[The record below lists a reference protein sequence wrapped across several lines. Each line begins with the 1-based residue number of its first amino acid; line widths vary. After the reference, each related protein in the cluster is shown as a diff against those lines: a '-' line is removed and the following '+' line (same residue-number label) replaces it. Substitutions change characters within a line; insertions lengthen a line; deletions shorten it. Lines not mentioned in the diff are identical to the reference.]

1 MKNNIVRHALS
12 LLLLVLCISSA
23 SAQGSADAY
32 RDSIFAKAL
41 EKCPNPHLKR
51 RNVYDYYMSK
61 QTVKNPIVNGL
72 IMRGEYWLVF
82 VDQNPEANWEH
93 ECKYI
98 YVSAE
103 RKSGEYEA
111 YSFDSKFPPKSVSL
125 EARKLTPRTQ
135 ERIKK
140 MNGLIFLGGKES
152 SNPTI
157 QLKGKPQKVQT
168 RFSPHT
174 YALILSGGS
183 APELNAK
190 RYWNDCSYV
199 YTTLTQTY
207 GVPKQNIRVLM
218 ADGRSPEKDM
228 NVGLSTLP
236 NLYNSS
242 PDLDGDGRPEIDY
255 SATKDALAMVVSEFK
270 SKLTDED
277 HLLVFVTDHGGK
289 DDNNGKAY
297 INMWKSQRVYS
308 DEFAGYFKDFNVGY
322 ISFVL
327 GQCYSGGFIP
337 ALKAD
342 NHIIMTAC
350 KENEKS
356 FCRKMPDC
364 DYDEFL
370 YNWTS
375 ALNRFDTYGN
385 AIPEVTDTL
394 PGRKLSPVT
403 FKRAFDYAVEKDA
416 YNKGQTI
423 LSVENPQIS
432 ILGGSTAE
440 DLALD
445 SIPPTVYLYITK
457 DNTSVNE
464 TTSNAYGQLVES
476 MKNLIRYKFWTNRD
490 IWLRNQDD
498 GMVNL
503 EHESPH
509 VTEDDPTV
517 YVYTMIKNRGVK
529 AYSDKSVRLVTRWA
543 KSSLVLSRESWYGT
557 LTGDVIGGE
566 VYRDY
571 IRKTIAP
578 CDSVIIRQP
587 FTFTGEALDNAME
600 DGFKICLL
608 SALTDRK
615 ESASLPGNDLGV
627 VPVWN
632 SDRFAQRNQYRM
644 LTKLQMEFIRTF
656 PTAQKEMNLSLI
668 VHNDADPSACGEN
681 ALDVK
686 LKVPDSMVGQV
697 SMKGCTA
704 SRIDPHMITIADRC
718 SAIQNFTLYPE
729 DLDSIGISA
738 TVRGDCDIT
747 VPLKRSVN
755 VAVFDEGSG
764 EIIGGEQFDFIVNPR
779 PKIDPQ
785 IDKILE
791 SGGKVKLTAKNVSE
805 DAVYEWYDKD
815 GNLVGKGKELTLG
828 PTAASGE
835 YTLRVVAVKDNVANS
850 ATVNVEQRPLIKDI
864 EVTNP
869 GKVKVNFNYPVP
881 ENVSA
886 RVSSPTGNTS
896 VEEYMI
902 DSGATQATF
911 HITNQMSDIMQMSIA
926 ENGKVIETRKIIM
939 K

>member
-1 MKNNIVRHALS
+1 MKNKIIRS
-12 LLLLVLCISSA
+12 LLLSLTLTFAFSSVF
-23 SAQGSADAY
+23 AQSGQPSHRESVFACAY
-32 RDSIFAKAL
+32 SQCDDSDQSID
-41 EKCPNPHLKR
+41 C
-51 RNVYDYYMSK
+51 YMTR
-61 QTVKNPIVNGL
+61 QTTSNPIVNGK
-72 IMRGEYWLVF
+72 IMKGEFWLVF
-82 VDQNPEANWEH
+82 ADLMPEANWEH
-93 ECKYI
+93 PCKYI
-98 YVSAE
+98 YVSDNMEGGEYTVAVVDSVRPPHSGDFE
-103 RKSGEYEA
+103 PMKLSQITRDRMELESSEKAKRAGAARMMKSGPLPI
-111 YSFDSKFPPKSVSL
+111 YSTPFSSK
-125 EARKLTPRTQ
+125 
-135 ERIKK
+135 
-140 MNGLIFLGGKES
+140 
-152 SNPTI
+152 
-157 QLKGKPQKVQT
+157 
-168 RFSPHT
+168 T
-174 YALILSGGS
+174 YAVILSGGLS
-183 APELNAK
+183 PADNAE
-190 RYWNDCSYV
+190 RYWNDCSYM
-199 YTTLTQTY
+199 YKTLTRNF
-207 GVPKQNIRVLM
+207 GLPKENVKVLM
-218 ADGRSPEKDM
+218 SDGKSP
-228 NVGLSTLP
+228 GLDR
-236 NLYNSS
+236 NLNISFSPDLDSS
-242 PDLDGDGRPEIDY
+242 PLDLDGDGECDIDF
-255 SATKDALAMVVSEFK
+255 SASKDTLAMVFDELK
-270 SKLTDED
+270 NKLTDND
-277 HLLVFVTDHGGK
+277 HLLVFVTDHGGYDEYNDK
-289 DDNNGKAY
+289 SY
-297 INMWKSQRVYS
+297 INLWNGERLYP
-308 DEFAGYFKDFNVGY
+308 DEFASYFNGFNAGYV
-322 ISFVL
+322 SFVL

-342 NHIIMTAC
+342 NHIVMTAC
-350 KENEKS
+350 AEKELS
-356 FCRKMPDC
+356 YRCRAFDLN
-364 DYDEFL
+364 YNEFL
-370 YNWTS
+370 YHWIS
-375 ALNRFDTYGN
+375 ALNR
-385 AIPEVTDTL
+385 TDTFGNTL
-394 PGRKLSPVT
+394 PVSQTLPNGKLAPVT
-403 FKRAFDYAVEKDA
+403 LKRAFDYAVEKDA
-416 YNKGQTI
+416 YNKGKTNR
-423 LSVENPQIS
+423 SVENPQIS
-432 ILGGSTAE
+432 ILKGSTAE

-457 DNTSVNE
+457 DNTSVKE
-464 TTSNAYGQLVES
+464 TTSDAHGQLVES
-476 MKNLIRYKFWTNRD
+476 MKNFIRFKFWTNRD
-490 IWLRNQDD
+490 IWLRNQDN

-509 VTEDDPTV
+509 ITEDDATV

-608 SALTDRK
+608 SVLTDRK

-627 VPVWN
+627 VPVWD

-644 LTKLQMEFIRTF
+644 LTKMQMEFIRTF
-656 PTAQKEMNLSLI
+656 PTAKKEMNLSLI
-668 VHNDADPSACGEN
+668 VYNDADPSACGEN

-850 ATVNVEQRPLIKDI
+850 ATVNVEQRPLIIKDI

-869 GKVKVNFNYPVP
+869 GKVKVDFNYPVP

-896 VEEYMI
+896 VEEYKI

>member
-1 MKNNIVRHALS
+1 MKNKIIRS
-12 LLLLVLCISSA
+12 LLLSLTLTFAFSSVF
-23 SAQGSADAY
+23 AQSGQPSHRESVFACAY
-32 RDSIFAKAL
+32 SQCDDSDQSID
-41 EKCPNPHLKR
+41 C
-51 RNVYDYYMSK
+51 YMTR
-61 QTVKNPIVNGL
+61 QTTSNPIVNGK
-72 IMRGEYWLVF
+72 IMKGEFWLVF
-82 VDQNPEANWEH
+82 ADLMPEANWEH
-93 ECKYI
+93 PCKYI
-98 YVSAE
+98 YVSDNMEGGEYTVAVVDSVRPPHSGDFE
-103 RKSGEYEA
+103 PMKLSQITRDRMELESSEKAKRAGAARMMKSGPLPI
-111 YSFDSKFPPKSVSL
+111 YSTPFSSK
-125 EARKLTPRTQ
+125 
-135 ERIKK
+135 
-140 MNGLIFLGGKES
+140 
-152 SNPTI
+152 
-157 QLKGKPQKVQT
+157 
-168 RFSPHT
+168 T
-174 YALILSGGS
+174 YAVILSGGLS
-183 APELNAK
+183 PADNAE
-190 RYWNDCSYV
+190 RYWNDCSYM
-199 YTTLTQTY
+199 YKTLTRNF
-207 GVPKQNIRVLM
+207 GLPKENVKVLM
-218 ADGRSPEKDM
+218 SDGKSP
-228 NVGLSTLP
+228 GLDR
-236 NLYNSS
+236 NLNISFSPDLDSS
-242 PDLDGDGRPEIDY
+242 PLDLDGDGECDIDF
-255 SATKDALAMVVSEFK
+255 SASKDTLAMVFDELK
-270 SKLTDED
+270 NKLTDND
-277 HLLVFVTDHGGK
+277 HLLVFVTDHGGYDEYNDK
-289 DDNNGKAY
+289 SY
-297 INMWKSQRVYS
+297 INLWNGERLYP
-308 DEFAGYFKDFNVGY
+308 DEFASYFNGFNAGYV
-322 ISFVL
+322 SFVL

-342 NHIIMTAC
+342 NHIVMTAC
-350 KENEKS
+350 AEKELS
-356 FCRKMPDC
+356 YRCRAFDLN
-364 DYDEFL
+364 YNEFL
-370 YNWTS
+370 YHWIS
-375 ALNRFDTYGN
+375 ALNR
-385 AIPEVTDTL
+385 TDTFGNTL
-394 PGRKLSPVT
+394 PVSQTLPNGKLAPVT
-403 FKRAFDYAVEKDA
+403 LKRAFDYAVEKDA
-416 YNKGQTI
+416 YNKGKTNR
-423 LSVENPQIS
+423 SVENPQIS
-432 ILGGSTAE
+432 ILKGSTAE

-457 DNTSVNE
+457 DNTSVKE
-464 TTSNAYGQLVES
+464 TTSDAHGQLVES
-476 MKNLIRYKFWTNRD
+476 MKNFIRFKFWTNRD

-509 VTEDDPTV
+509 ITEDDATV

-608 SALTDRK
+608 SVLTDRK

-627 VPVWN
+627 VPVWD

-644 LTKLQMEFIRTF
+644 LTKMQMEFIRTF

-668 VHNDADPSACGEN
+668 VYNDADPSACGEN

-850 ATVNVEQRPLIKDI
+850 ATVNVEQRPLIIKDI

-869 GKVKVNFNYPVP
+869 GKVKVDFNYPVP

-896 VEEYMI
+896 VEEYKI

>member
-1 MKNNIVRHALS
+1 MKNKIIRS
-12 LLLLVLCISSA
+12 LLLSLTLTFAFSSVF
-23 SAQGSADAY
+23 AQSGQPSHRESVFACAY
-32 RDSIFAKAL
+32 SQCDDSDQSID
-41 EKCPNPHLKR
+41 C
-51 RNVYDYYMSK
+51 YMTR
-61 QTVKNPIVNGL
+61 QTTSNPIVNGK
-72 IMRGEYWLVF
+72 IMKGEFWLVF
-82 VDQNPEANWEH
+82 ADLMPEANWEH
-93 ECKYI
+93 PCKYI
-98 YVSAE
+98 YVSDNKEDGEYTVAVVDSVRPPHSGDFE
-103 RKSGEYEA
+103 PMKLSQITRDRMELESSEKAKRAGAARMMKSGPLPI
-111 YSFDSKFPPKSVSL
+111 YSTPFSSK
-125 EARKLTPRTQ
+125 
-135 ERIKK
+135 
-140 MNGLIFLGGKES
+140 
-152 SNPTI
+152 
-157 QLKGKPQKVQT
+157 
-168 RFSPHT
+168 T
-174 YALILSGGS
+174 YAVILSGGLS
-183 APELNAK
+183 PADNAE
-190 RYWNDCSYV
+190 RYWNDCSYM
-199 YTTLTQTY
+199 YKTLTRNF
-207 GVPKQNIRVLM
+207 GLPKENVKVLM
-218 ADGRSPEKDM
+218 SDGKSP
-228 NVGLSTLP
+228 GLDR
-236 NLYNSS
+236 NLNISFSPDLDSS
-242 PDLDGDGRPEIDY
+242 PLDLDGDGECDIDF
-255 SATKDALAMVVSEFK
+255 SASKDTLAMVFDELK
-270 SKLTDED
+270 NKLTDND
-277 HLLVFVTDHGGK
+277 HLLVFVTDHGGYDEYNDK
-289 DDNNGKAY
+289 SY
-297 INMWKSQRVYS
+297 INLWNGERLYP
-308 DEFAGYFKDFNVGY
+308 DEFASYFNGFNAGYV
-322 ISFVL
+322 SFVL

-342 NHIIMTAC
+342 NHIVMTAC
-350 KENEKS
+350 AEKELS
-356 FCRKMPDC
+356 YRCRAFDLN
-364 DYDEFL
+364 YNEFL
-370 YNWTS
+370 YHWIS
-375 ALNRFDTYGN
+375 ALNR
-385 AIPEVTDTL
+385 TDTFGNTL
-394 PGRKLSPVT
+394 PVSQTLPNGKLAPVT
-403 FKRAFDYAVEKDA
+403 LKRAFDYAVEKDA
-416 YNKGQTI
+416 YNKGKTNR
-423 LSVENPQIS
+423 SVENPQIS

-457 DNTSVNE
+457 DNTSVKE
-464 TTSNAYGQLVES
+464 TTSNAYGQIVES
-476 MKNLIRYKFWTNRD
+476 MKNFIRFKFWTNRD

-509 VTEDDPTV
+509 VTEDDATV

-615 ESASLPGNDLGV
+615 ESASLPGNELGV

-632 SDRFAQRNQYRM
+632 SDRFAQRNQYSM
-644 LTKLQMEFIRTF
+644 LTKMQMEFIRTF

-668 VHNDADPSACGEN
+668 VYNDADPSTCEEN

-738 TVRGDCDIT
+738 TVRGDCDII

-869 GKVKVNFNYPVP
+869 GKVKVDFNYPVP

-902 DSGATQATF
+902 DSGATQVTF

>member
-1 MKNNIVRHALS
+1 MKNKIIRS
-12 LLLLVLCISSA
+12 LLLSLTLTFAFSSVF
-23 SAQGSADAY
+23 AQSGQPSHRESVFACAY
-32 RDSIFAKAL
+32 SQCDDSDQSID
-41 EKCPNPHLKR
+41 C
-51 RNVYDYYMSK
+51 YMTR
-61 QTVKNPIVNGL
+61 QTTSNPIVNGK
-72 IMRGEYWLVF
+72 IMKGEFWLVF
-82 VDQNPEANWEH
+82 ADLMPEANWEH
-93 ECKYI
+93 PCKYI
-98 YVSAE
+98 YVSDNMEGGEYTVAVVDSVRPPHSGDFE
-103 RKSGEYEA
+103 PMKLSQITRDRMELESSEKAKRAGAARMMKSGPLPI
-111 YSFDSKFPPKSVSL
+111 YSTPFSSK
-125 EARKLTPRTQ
+125 
-135 ERIKK
+135 
-140 MNGLIFLGGKES
+140 
-152 SNPTI
+152 
-157 QLKGKPQKVQT
+157 
-168 RFSPHT
+168 T
-174 YALILSGGS
+174 YAVILSGGLS
-183 APELNAK
+183 PADNAE
-190 RYWNDCSYV
+190 RYWNDCSYM
-199 YTTLTQTY
+199 YKTLTRNF
-207 GVPKQNIRVLM
+207 GLPKENVKVLM
-218 ADGRSPEKDM
+218 SDGKSSGLDRNLNISFSPD
-228 NVGLSTLP
+228 LD
-236 NLYNSS
+236 SS
-242 PDLDGDGRPEIDY
+242 PLDLDGDGECDIDF
-255 SATKDALAMVVSEFK
+255 SASKDTLAMVFDELK
-270 SKLTDED
+270 NKLTDND
-277 HLLVFVTDHGGK
+277 HLLVFVTDHGGYDEYNDK
-289 DDNNGKAY
+289 SY
-297 INMWKSQRVYS
+297 INLWNGERLYP
-308 DEFAGYFKDFNVGY
+308 DEFASYFNGFNAGYV
-322 ISFVL
+322 SFVL

-342 NHIIMTAC
+342 NHIVMTAC
-350 KENEKS
+350 AEKELS
-356 FCRKMPDC
+356 YRCRAFDLN
-364 DYDEFL
+364 YNEFL
-370 YNWTS
+370 YHWIS
-375 ALNRFDTYGN
+375 ALNR
-385 AIPEVTDTL
+385 TDTFGNTL
-394 PGRKLSPVT
+394 PVSQTLPNGELAPVT
-403 FKRAFDYAVEKDA
+403 LKRAFDYAVEKDA
-416 YNKGQTI
+416 YNKGKTNR
-423 LSVENPQIS
+423 SVENPQIS

-457 DNTSVNE
+457 DNTSVKE
-464 TTSNAYGQLVES
+464 TTSNAHGQLVES
-476 MKNLIRYKFWTNRD
+476 MKNFIRFKFWTNRD

-509 VTEDDPTV
+509 VTEDDATV

-600 DGFKICLL
+600 DGFKMCLL
-608 SALTDRK
+608 SALTDRN

-668 VHNDADPSACGEN
+668 VYNNADPSACEEN

-738 TVRGDCDIT
+738 TVRGDCDII

-869 GKVKVNFNYPVP
+869 GKVRVDFNYPVP

-902 DSGATQATF
+902 DSGATQVTF

>member
-1 MKNNIVRHALS
+1 MKNKIIRNLLLS
-12 LLLLVLCISSA
+12 LTLTFAFSSVF
-23 SAQGSADAY
+23 AQSGQPSHRESVFACAY
-32 RDSIFAKAL
+32 SQCDDSDQSID
-41 EKCPNPHLKR
+41 C
-51 RNVYDYYMSK
+51 YMTR
-61 QTVKNPIVNGL
+61 QTTSNPIVNGK
-72 IMRGEYWLVF
+72 IMKGEFWLVF
-82 VDQNPEANWEH
+82 ADLMPEANWEH
-93 ECKYI
+93 PCKYI
-98 YVSAE
+98 YVSDNME
-103 RKSGEYEA
+103 GGEYTVA
-111 YSFDSKFPPKSVSL
+111 VVDSVRPPHSGDF
-125 EARKLTPRTQ
+125 EPMKLSQITRDRM
-135 ERIKK
+135 E
-140 MNGLIFLGGKES
+140 LES
-152 SNPTI
+152 SEKAKRAGAARMMKSWPLPIYST
-157 QLKGKPQKVQT
+157 P
-168 RFSPHT
+168 FSSKT
-174 YALILSGGS
+174 YAVILSGGLS
-183 APELNAK
+183 PADNAE
-190 RYWNDCSYV
+190 RYWNDCSYM
-199 YTTLTQTY
+199 YKTLTRNF
-207 GVPKQNIRVLM
+207 GLPKENVKVLM
-218 ADGRSPEKDM
+218 SDGKSP
-228 NVGLSTLP
+228 GLDR
-236 NLYNSS
+236 NLNISFSPDLDSS
-242 PDLDGDGRPEIDY
+242 PLDLDGDGECDIDF
-255 SATKDALAMVVSEFK
+255 SASKDTLAMVFDELK
-270 SKLTDED
+270 NKLTDND
-277 HLLVFVTDHGGK
+277 HLLVFVTDHGGYDEYNDK
-289 DDNNGKAY
+289 SY
-297 INMWKSQRVYS
+297 INLWNGERLYP
-308 DEFAGYFKDFNVGY
+308 DEFASYFNGFNAGYV
-322 ISFVL
+322 SFVL

-342 NHIIMTAC
+342 NHIVMTAC
-350 KENEKS
+350 AEKELS
-356 FCRKMPDC
+356 YRCRAQDLN
-364 DYDEFL
+364 YNEFL
-370 YNWTS
+370 YHWIS
-375 ALNRFDTYGN
+375 ALNR
-385 AIPEVTDTL
+385 TDTFGNTL
-394 PGRKLSPVT
+394 PVSQTLPNGELAPVT
-403 FKRAFDYAVEKDA
+403 LKRAFDYAVEKDA
-416 YNKGQTI
+416 YNKGKT
-423 LSVENPQIS
+423 LACVENPQIS

-457 DNTSVNE
+457 DNTSVKE
-464 TTSNAYGQLVES
+464 TTSDAHGQLVES
-476 MKNLIRYKFWTNRD
+476 MKNFIRFKFWTNRD

-509 VTEDDPTV
+509 ITEDDATV

-608 SALTDRK
+608 SVLTDRK

-627 VPVWN
+627 VPVWD

-644 LTKLQMEFIRTF
+644 LTKMQMEFIRTF

-668 VHNDADPSACGEN
+668 VYNDADPSACGEN

-850 ATVNVEQRPLIKDI
+850 ATVNVEQRPLIIKDI

-869 GKVKVNFNYPVP
+869 GKVKVDFNYPVP

-896 VEEYMI
+896 VEEYKI

>member
-1 MKNNIVRHALS
+1 MKNKIIRS
-12 LLLLVLCISSA
+12 LLLSLTLTFAFSSVF
-23 SAQGSADAY
+23 AQSGQPSHRESVFACAY
-32 RDSIFAKAL
+32 SQCDDSDQSID
-41 EKCPNPHLKR
+41 C
-51 RNVYDYYMSK
+51 YMTR
-61 QTVKNPIVNGL
+61 QTTSNPIVNGK
-72 IMRGEYWLVF
+72 IMKGEFWLVF
-82 VDQNPEANWEH
+82 ADLMPEANWEH
-93 ECKYI
+93 PCKYI
-98 YVSAE
+98 YVSDNMEGGEYAVAVVDSVRPPHSGDFE
-103 RKSGEYEA
+103 PMKLSRTTRDRMELESSEKAKRAGAARMMKSGPLPI
-111 YSFDSKFPPKSVSL
+111 YSTPFSSK
-125 EARKLTPRTQ
+125 
-135 ERIKK
+135 
-140 MNGLIFLGGKES
+140 
-152 SNPTI
+152 
-157 QLKGKPQKVQT
+157 
-168 RFSPHT
+168 T
-174 YALILSGGS
+174 YAVILSGGLS
-183 APELNAK
+183 PADNAD
-190 RYWNDCSYV
+190 RYWNDCSYM
-199 YTTLTQTY
+199 YKTLTRNF
-207 GVPKQNIRVLM
+207 GLPKENVKVLM
-218 ADGRSPEKDM
+218 SDGKSP
-228 NVGLSTLP
+228 GLDR
-236 NLYNSS
+236 NLNISFSPDLDSS
-242 PDLDGDGRPEIDY
+242 PLDLDGDGECDIDF
-255 SATKDALAMVVSEFK
+255 SASKDTLAMVFDELK
-270 SKLTDED
+270 NKLTDND
-277 HLLVFVTDHGGK
+277 HLLVFVTDHGGYDEYNDK
-289 DDNNGKAY
+289 SY
-297 INMWKSQRVYS
+297 INLWNGERLYP
-308 DEFAGYFKDFNVGY
+308 DEFASYFNGFNAGYV
-322 ISFVL
+322 SFVL

-342 NHIIMTAC
+342 NHIVMTAC
-350 KENEKS
+350 AEKELS
-356 FCRKMPDC
+356 YRCRAFDLN
-364 DYDEFL
+364 YNEFL
-370 YNWTS
+370 YHWIS
-375 ALNRFDTYGN
+375 ALNR
-385 AIPEVTDTL
+385 TDTFGNTL
-394 PGRKLSPVT
+394 PVSQTLPNGKLAPVT
-403 FKRAFDYAVEKDA
+403 LKRAFDYAVEKDA
-416 YNKGQTI
+416 YNKGRTNR
-423 LSVENPQIS
+423 SVENPQIS
-432 ILGGSTAE
+432 ILKGSTAE

-457 DNTSVNE
+457 DNTSVKE
-464 TTSNAYGQLVES
+464 TTSNAYDQLVES
-476 MKNLIRYKFWTNRD
+476 MKNFIRFKFWTNRD

-509 VTEDDPTV
+509 VTEDDATV

-578 CDSVIIRQP
+578 CDSVIIKQP
-587 FTFTGEALDNAME
+587 FTFRGEALDNAIE
-600 DGFKICLL
+600 DGFKMCLL

-627 VPVWN
+627 VPVWD

-644 LTKLQMEFIRTF
+644 LTKMQMEFIRTF

-668 VHNDADPSACGEN
+668 VYNDADPSACGEN

-755 VAVFDEGSG
+755 VAVFDEDSG

-785 IDKILE
+785 IDKILVP
-791 SGGKVKLTAKNVSE
+791 GGKVKLTAKNVSE

>member
-1 MKNNIVRHALS
+1 MKNKIIRS
-12 LLLLVLCISSA
+12 LLLSLTLTFAFSSVF
-23 SAQGSADAY
+23 AQSGQPSHRESVFACAY
-32 RDSIFAKAL
+32 SQCDDSDQSID
-41 EKCPNPHLKR
+41 C
-51 RNVYDYYMSK
+51 YMTR
-61 QTVKNPIVNGL
+61 QTTSNPIVNGK
-72 IMRGEYWLVF
+72 IMKGEFWLVF
-82 VDQNPEANWEH
+82 ADLMPEANWEH
-93 ECKYI
+93 PCKYI
-98 YVSAE
+98 YVSDNMEGGEYAVAVVDSVRPPHSGDFE
-103 RKSGEYEA
+103 PMKLSRTTRDRMELESSEKAKRAGAARMMKSGPLPIYTTPF
-111 YSFDSKFPPKSVSL
+111 SSK
-125 EARKLTPRTQ
+125 
-135 ERIKK
+135 
-140 MNGLIFLGGKES
+140 
-152 SNPTI
+152 
-157 QLKGKPQKVQT
+157 
-168 RFSPHT
+168 T
-174 YALILSGGS
+174 YAVILSGGLS
-183 APELNAK
+183 PADNAD
-190 RYWNDCSYV
+190 RYWNDCSYM
-199 YTTLTQTY
+199 YKTLTRNF
-207 GVPKQNIRVLM
+207 GLPKENVKVLM
-218 ADGRSPEKDM
+218 SDGKSP
-228 NVGLSTLP
+228 GLDR
-236 NLYNSS
+236 NLNISFSPDLDSS
-242 PDLDGDGRPEIDY
+242 PLDLDGDGECDIDF
-255 SATKDALAMVVSEFK
+255 SASKDTLAMVFDELK
-270 SKLTDED
+270 NKLTDND
-277 HLLVFVTDHGGK
+277 HLLVFVTDHGGYDEYNDK
-289 DDNNGKAY
+289 SY
-297 INMWKSQRVYS
+297 INLWNGERLYP
-308 DEFAGYFKDFNVGY
+308 DEFASYFNGFNAGYV
-322 ISFVL
+322 SFVL

-342 NHIIMTAC
+342 NHIVMTAC
-350 KENEKS
+350 VEKELS
-356 FCRKMPDC
+356 YRCRAFDLN
-364 DYDEFL
+364 YNEFL
-370 YNWTS
+370 YHWIS
-375 ALNRFDTYGN
+375 ALNR
-385 AIPEVTDTL
+385 TDTFGNTL
-394 PGRKLSPVT
+394 PVSQTLPNGKLAPVT
-403 FKRAFDYAVEKDA
+403 LKRAFDYAVEKDA
-416 YNKGQTI
+416 YNKGKTNR
-423 LSVENPQIS
+423 SVENPQIS
-432 ILGGSTAE
+432 ILKGSTAE

-457 DNTSVNE
+457 DNTSVKE
-464 TTSNAYGQLVES
+464 TTSNAHGQLVES
-476 MKNLIRYKFWTNRD
+476 MKNFIRFKFWTNRD

-509 VTEDDPTV
+509 VTEDDATV

-627 VPVWN
+627 VPVWD

-644 LTKLQMEFIRTF
+644 LTKMQMEFIRTF

-668 VHNDADPSACGEN
+668 VYNDADPSACEEN

-869 GKVKVNFNYPVP
+869 GKVRVDFNYPVP

-902 DSGATQATF
+902 DSGATQVTF

>member
-1 MKNNIVRHALS
+1 MKNKIIRCLLLS
-12 LLLLVLCISSA
+12 LTLTFAFSSVF
-23 SAQGSADAY
+23 AQSGQPSHRESVFACAY
-32 RDSIFAKAL
+32 SQCDDSDQSID
-41 EKCPNPHLKR
+41 C
-51 RNVYDYYMSK
+51 YMTR
-61 QTVKNPIVNGL
+61 QTTSNPIVNGK
-72 IMRGEYWLVF
+72 IMKGEFWLVF
-82 VDQNPEANWEH
+82 ADLMPEANWEH
-93 ECKYI
+93 PCKYI
-98 YVSAE
+98 YVSDNMEGGEYTVAVVDSVRPPHSGDFE
-103 RKSGEYEA
+103 PMKLSRTTRDRMELESSEKAKRAGAARMMKSGPLPI
-111 YSFDSKFPPKSVSL
+111 YSTPFSSK
-125 EARKLTPRTQ
+125 
-135 ERIKK
+135 
-140 MNGLIFLGGKES
+140 
-152 SNPTI
+152 
-157 QLKGKPQKVQT
+157 
-168 RFSPHT
+168 T
-174 YALILSGGS
+174 YAVILSGGLS
-183 APELNAK
+183 PADNAD
-190 RYWNDCSYV
+190 RYWNDCSYM
-199 YTTLTQTY
+199 YKTLTRNF
-207 GVPKQNIRVLM
+207 GLPKENVKVLM
-218 ADGRSPEKDM
+218 SDGKSS
-228 NVGLSTLP
+228 GLDR
-236 NLYNSS
+236 NLNSS
-242 PDLDGDGRPEIDY
+242 FSPDLDSSPLDLDGDGECDIDF
-255 SATKDALAMVVSEFK
+255 SASKDTLAMVFDELK
-270 SKLTDED
+270 NKLTDND
-277 HLLVFVTDHGGK
+277 HLLVFVTDHGGYDEYNDK
-289 DDNNGKAY
+289 SY
-297 INMWKSQRVYS
+297 INLWNGERLYP
-308 DEFAGYFKDFNVGY
+308 DEFASYFNGFNAGYV
-322 ISFVL
+322 SFVL

-342 NHIIMTAC
+342 NHIVMTAC
-350 KENEKS
+350 AEKELS
-356 FCRKMPDC
+356 YRCRAFDLN
-364 DYDEFL
+364 YNEFL
-370 YNWTS
+370 YHWIS
-375 ALNRFDTYGN
+375 ALNR
-385 AIPEVTDTL
+385 TDTFGNTL
-394 PGRKLSPVT
+394 PVSQTLPNGKLAPVT
-403 FKRAFDYAVEKDA
+403 LKRAFDYAVEKDA
-416 YNKGQTI
+416 YNKGKTNK
-423 LSVENPQIS
+423 SVENPQIS

-457 DNTSVNE
+457 DNTSVKE
-464 TTSNAYGQLVES
+464 TTSNAHGQLVES
-476 MKNLIRYKFWTNRD
+476 MKNFIRFKFWTNRD

-498 GMVNL
+498 GMLNL

-600 DGFKICLL
+600 DGFKMCLL

-627 VPVWN
+627 VPVWD

-644 LTKLQMEFIRTF
+644 LTKMQMEFIRTF

-668 VHNDADPSACGEN
+668 VYNDADPSACEEN

-869 GKVKVNFNYPVP
+869 GKVRVDFNYPVP

-902 DSGATQATF
+902 DSGATQVTF

>member
-1 MKNNIVRHALS
+1 MKNKIIRS
-12 LLLLVLCISSA
+12 LLLSLTLTFAFSSVF
-23 SAQGSADAY
+23 AQSGQPSHRESVFACAY
-32 RDSIFAKAL
+32 SQCDDSDQSID
-41 EKCPNPHLKR
+41 C
-51 RNVYDYYMSK
+51 YMTR
-61 QTVKNPIVNGL
+61 QTTNNPIVNGK
-72 IMRGEYWLVF
+72 IMKGEFWLVF
-82 VDQNPEANWEH
+82 ADLMPEANWEH
-93 ECKYI
+93 PCKYI
-98 YVSAE
+98 YVSDNKEDGEYTVAVVDSVRPPHSGDFE
-103 RKSGEYEA
+103 PMKLSQITRDRMELESSEKAKRAGAARMMKSGPLPI
-111 YSFDSKFPPKSVSL
+111 YSTPFSSK
-125 EARKLTPRTQ
+125 
-135 ERIKK
+135 
-140 MNGLIFLGGKES
+140 
-152 SNPTI
+152 
-157 QLKGKPQKVQT
+157 
-168 RFSPHT
+168 T
-174 YALILSGGS
+174 YAVILSGGLS
-183 APELNAK
+183 PADNAE
-190 RYWNDCSYV
+190 RYWNDCSYM
-199 YTTLTQTY
+199 YKTLTRNF
-207 GVPKQNIRVLM
+207 GLPKENVKVLM
-218 ADGRSPEKDM
+218 SDGKSP
-228 NVGLSTLP
+228 GLDR
-236 NLYNSS
+236 NLNISFSPDLDSS
-242 PDLDGDGRPEIDY
+242 PLDLDGDGECDIDF
-255 SATKDALAMVVSEFK
+255 SASKDTLAMVFDELK
-270 SKLTDED
+270 NKLTDND
-277 HLLVFVTDHGGK
+277 HLLVFVTDHGGYDEYNDK
-289 DDNNGKAY
+289 SY
-297 INMWKSQRVYS
+297 INLWNGERLYP
-308 DEFAGYFKDFNVGY
+308 DEFASYFNGFNAGYV
-322 ISFVL
+322 SFVL

-342 NHIIMTAC
+342 NHIVMTAC
-350 KENEKS
+350 AEKELS
-356 FCRKMPDC
+356 YRCRAFDLN
-364 DYDEFL
+364 YNEFL
-370 YNWTS
+370 YHWIS
-375 ALNRFDTYGN
+375 ALNR
-385 AIPEVTDTL
+385 TDTFGNTL
-394 PGRKLSPVT
+394 PVSQTLPNGELAPVT
-403 FKRAFDYAVEKDA
+403 LKRAFDYAVEKDA
-416 YNKGQTI
+416 YNKGKTNR
-423 LSVENPQIS
+423 SVENPQIS

-457 DNTSVNE
+457 DNTSVKE
-464 TTSNAYGQLVES
+464 TTSNAHGQLVES
-476 MKNLIRYKFWTNRD
+476 MKNFIRFKFWTNRD

-509 VTEDDPTV
+509 VTEDDATV

-627 VPVWN
+627 VPVWD

-644 LTKLQMEFIRTF
+644 LTKMQMEFIRTF

-668 VHNDADPSACGEN
+668 VYNDADPSACEEN

-738 TVRGDCDIT
+738 TVRGDCDII

-869 GKVKVNFNYPVP
+869 GKVRVDFNYPVP

-902 DSGATQATF
+902 DSGATQVTF

>member
-1 MKNNIVRHALS
+1 MKNKIIRCLLLS
-12 LLLLVLCISSA
+12 LTLTFAFSSVF
-23 SAQGSADAY
+23 AQSGQPSHRESVFACAY
-32 RDSIFAKAL
+32 SQCDDSDQSID
-41 EKCPNPHLKR
+41 C
-51 RNVYDYYMSK
+51 YMTR
-61 QTVKNPIVNGL
+61 QTTSNPIVNGK
-72 IMRGEYWLVF
+72 IMKGEFWLVF
-82 VDQNPEANWEH
+82 ADLMPEANWEH
-93 ECKYI
+93 PCKYI
-98 YVSAE
+98 YVSDNMEGGEYTVAVVDSVRPPHSGDFE
-103 RKSGEYEA
+103 PMKLSRTTRDRMELESSEKAKRAGAARMMKSGPLPI
-111 YSFDSKFPPKSVSL
+111 YSTPFSSK
-125 EARKLTPRTQ
+125 
-135 ERIKK
+135 
-140 MNGLIFLGGKES
+140 
-152 SNPTI
+152 
-157 QLKGKPQKVQT
+157 
-168 RFSPHT
+168 T
-174 YALILSGGS
+174 YAVILSGGLS
-183 APELNAK
+183 PADNAD
-190 RYWNDCSYV
+190 RYWNDCSYM
-199 YTTLTQTY
+199 YKTLTRNF
-207 GVPKQNIRVLM
+207 GLPKENVKVLM
-218 ADGRSPEKDM
+218 SDGKSS
-228 NVGLSTLP
+228 GLDR
-236 NLYNSS
+236 NLNSS
-242 PDLDGDGRPEIDY
+242 FSPDLDSSPLDLDGDGECDIDF
-255 SATKDALAMVVSEFK
+255 SASKDTLAMVFDELK
-270 SKLTDED
+270 NKLTDND
-277 HLLVFVTDHGGK
+277 HLLVFVTDHGGYDEYNDK
-289 DDNNGKAY
+289 SY
-297 INMWKSQRVYS
+297 INLWNGERLYP
-308 DEFAGYFKDFNVGY
+308 DEFASYFNGFNAGYV
-322 ISFVL
+322 SFVL

-342 NHIIMTAC
+342 NHIVMTAC
-350 KENEKS
+350 AEKELS
-356 FCRKMPDC
+356 YRCRAFDLN
-364 DYDEFL
+364 YNEFL
-370 YNWTS
+370 YHWIS
-375 ALNRFDTYGN
+375 ALNR
-385 AIPEVTDTL
+385 TDTFGNTL
-394 PGRKLSPVT
+394 PVSQTLPNGKLAPVT
-403 FKRAFDYAVEKDA
+403 LKRAFDYAVEKDA
-416 YNKGQTI
+416 YNKGKTNR
-423 LSVENPQIS
+423 SVENPQIS

-457 DNTSVNE
+457 DNTSVKE
-464 TTSNAYGQLVES
+464 TTSNAHGQLVES
-476 MKNLIRYKFWTNRD
+476 MKNFIRFKFWTNRD

-498 GMVNL
+498 GMLNL

-600 DGFKICLL
+600 DGFKMCLL

-627 VPVWN
+627 VPVWD

-644 LTKLQMEFIRTF
+644 LTKMQMEFIRTF

-668 VHNDADPSACGEN
+668 VYNDADPSACEEN

-869 GKVKVNFNYPVP
+869 GKVRVDFNYPVP

-902 DSGATQATF
+902 DSGATQVTF

>member
-1 MKNNIVRHALS
+1 MKNKIIRS
-12 LLLLVLCISSA
+12 LLLSLTLTFAFSSVF
-23 SAQGSADAY
+23 AQSGQPSHRESVFACAY
-32 RDSIFAKAL
+32 SQCDDSDQSID
-41 EKCPNPHLKR
+41 C
-51 RNVYDYYMSK
+51 YMTR
-61 QTVKNPIVNGL
+61 QTTSNPIVNGK
-72 IMRGEYWLVF
+72 IMKGEFWLVF
-82 VDQNPEANWEH
+82 ADLMPEANWEH
-93 ECKYI
+93 PCKYI
-98 YVSAE
+98 YVSDNKEDGEYTVAVVDSVRPPHSGDFE
-103 RKSGEYEA
+103 PMKLSQITRDRMELESSEKAKRAGAARMMKSGPLPI
-111 YSFDSKFPPKSVSL
+111 YSTPFSSK
-125 EARKLTPRTQ
+125 
-135 ERIKK
+135 
-140 MNGLIFLGGKES
+140 
-152 SNPTI
+152 
-157 QLKGKPQKVQT
+157 
-168 RFSPHT
+168 T
-174 YALILSGGS
+174 YAVILSGGLS
-183 APELNAK
+183 PADNAE
-190 RYWNDCSYV
+190 RYWNDCSYM
-199 YTTLTQTY
+199 YKTLTRNF
-207 GVPKQNIRVLM
+207 GLPKENVKVLM
-218 ADGRSPEKDM
+218 SDGKSP
-228 NVGLSTLP
+228 GLDR
-236 NLYNSS
+236 NLNISFSPDLDSS
-242 PDLDGDGRPEIDY
+242 PLDLDGDGECDIDF
-255 SATKDALAMVVSEFK
+255 SASKDTLAMVFDELK
-270 SKLTDED
+270 NKLTDND
-277 HLLVFVTDHGGK
+277 HLLVFVTDHGGYDEYNDK
-289 DDNNGKAY
+289 SY
-297 INMWKSQRVYS
+297 INLWNGERLYP
-308 DEFAGYFKDFNVGY
+308 DEFASYFNGFNAGYV
-322 ISFVL
+322 SFVL

-342 NHIIMTAC
+342 NHIVMTAC
-350 KENEKS
+350 AEKELS
-356 FCRKMPDC
+356 YRCRAFDLN
-364 DYDEFL
+364 YNEFL
-370 YNWTS
+370 YHWIS
-375 ALNRFDTYGN
+375 ALNR
-385 AIPEVTDTL
+385 TDTFGNTL
-394 PGRKLSPVT
+394 PVSQTLPNGKLAPVT
-403 FKRAFDYAVEKDA
+403 LKRAFDYAVEKDA
-416 YNKGQTI
+416 YNKGKTNR
-423 LSVENPQIS
+423 SVENPQIS

-476 MKNLIRYKFWTNRD
+476 MKNFIRYKFWTNRD

-627 VPVWN
+627 VPVWD

-668 VHNDADPSACGEN
+668 VYNNADPSACEEN

-697 SMKGCTA
+697 TMKGCTA

-869 GKVKVNFNYPVP
+869 GKVKVDFNYPVP

-896 VEEYMI
+896 VEEYKI

>member
-1 MKNNIVRHALS
+1 MKNKIIRCLLLS
-12 LLLLVLCISSA
+12 LTLTFAFSSVFAQSGQPSHRESVFACAYSLC
-23 SAQGSADAY
+23 D
-32 RDSIFAKAL
+32 DSDQSID
-41 EKCPNPHLKR
+41 C
-51 RNVYDYYMSK
+51 YMTR
-61 QTVKNPIVNGL
+61 QTTSNPIVNGK
-72 IMRGEYWLVF
+72 IMKGEFWLVF
-82 VDQNPEANWEH
+82 ADLMPEANWEH
-93 ECKYI
+93 PCKYI
-98 YVSAE
+98 YVSDNMEGGEYTVAVVDSVRPPHSGDFE
-103 RKSGEYEA
+103 PMKLSQITRDRMELESSEKAKRAGAARMMKSGSLPI
-111 YSFDSKFPPKSVSL
+111 YSTPFSSK
-125 EARKLTPRTQ
+125 
-135 ERIKK
+135 
-140 MNGLIFLGGKES
+140 
-152 SNPTI
+152 
-157 QLKGKPQKVQT
+157 
-168 RFSPHT
+168 T
-174 YALILSGGS
+174 YAVILSGGLS
-183 APELNAK
+183 PADNAD
-190 RYWNDCSYV
+190 RYWNDCSYM
-199 YTTLTQTY
+199 YKTLTRNF
-207 GVPKQNIRVLM
+207 GLPKENVKVLM
-218 ADGRSPEKDM
+218 SDGKSP
-228 NVGLSTLP
+228 GLDR
-236 NLYNSS
+236 NLNISFSPDLDSS
-242 PDLDGDGRPEIDY
+242 PLDLDGDGECDIDF
-255 SATKDALAMVVSEFK
+255 SASKDTLAMVFDELK
-270 SKLTDED
+270 NKLTDND
-277 HLLVFVTDHGGK
+277 HLLVFVTDHGGYDEYNDK
-289 DDNNGKAY
+289 SY
-297 INMWKSQRVYS
+297 INLWNGERLYP
-308 DEFAGYFKDFNVGY
+308 DEFASYFNGFNAGYV
-322 ISFVL
+322 SFVL

-342 NHIIMTAC
+342 NHIVMTAC
-350 KENEKS
+350 AEKELS
-356 FCRKMPDC
+356 YRCRAFDLN
-364 DYDEFL
+364 YNEFL
-370 YNWTS
+370 YHWIS
-375 ALNRFDTYGN
+375 ALNR
-385 AIPEVTDTL
+385 TDTFGNTL
-394 PGRKLSPVT
+394 PVSQTLPNGKLAPVT
-403 FKRAFDYAVEKDA
+403 LKRAFDYAVEKDA
-416 YNKGQTI
+416 YNKGKTNR
-423 LSVENPQIS
+423 SVENPQIS
-432 ILGGSTAE
+432 ILKGSTAE

-457 DNTSVNE
+457 DNTSDKE
-464 TTSNAYGQLVES
+464 TTSDAHGQLVES
-476 MKNLIRYKFWTNRD
+476 MKNFIRYKFWTNND

-517 YVYTMIKNRGVK
+517 YVYTMVKNRGVK

-600 DGFKICLL
+600 DGFKMCLL
-608 SALTDRK
+608 SALTDRN

-644 LTKLQMEFIRTF
+644 LTKMQMEFIRTF
-656 PTAQKEMNLSLI
+656 PTAQKEMYLSLI
-668 VHNDADPSACGEN
+668 VHNDADPSVCGEN

-718 SAIQNFTLYPE
+718 SAIQNFTLYPD

-785 IDKILE
+785 IDKILVP
-791 SGGKVKLTAKNVSE
+791 GGKVKLTAKNVSE

-869 GKVKVNFNYPVP
+869 GKVKVDFNYPVP

>member
-1 MKNNIVRHALS
+1 MKNKIIRS
-12 LLLLVLCISSA
+12 LLLSLTLTFAFSSVF
-23 SAQGSADAY
+23 AQSGQPSHRESVFVCAY
-32 RDSIFAKAL
+32 SQCDDSDQSID
-41 EKCPNPHLKR
+41 C
-51 RNVYDYYMSK
+51 YMTR
-61 QTVKNPIVNGL
+61 QTTSNPIVNGK
-72 IMRGEYWLVF
+72 IMKGEFWLVF
-82 VDQNPEANWEH
+82 ADLMPEANWEH
-93 ECKYI
+93 PCKYI
-98 YVSAE
+98 YVSDNMEGGEYTVAVVDSVRPPHSGDFE
-103 RKSGEYEA
+103 PMKLSQITRDRMELESSEKAKRAGAARMMKSGPLPI
-111 YSFDSKFPPKSVSL
+111 YSTPFSSK
-125 EARKLTPRTQ
+125 
-135 ERIKK
+135 
-140 MNGLIFLGGKES
+140 
-152 SNPTI
+152 
-157 QLKGKPQKVQT
+157 
-168 RFSPHT
+168 T
-174 YALILSGGS
+174 YAVILSGGLS
-183 APELNAK
+183 PADNAE
-190 RYWNDCSYV
+190 RYWNDCSYM
-199 YTTLTQTY
+199 YKTLTRNF
-207 GVPKQNIRVLM
+207 GLPKENVKVLM
-218 ADGRSPEKDM
+218 SDGKSP
-228 NVGLSTLP
+228 GLDR
-236 NLYNSS
+236 NLNISFSPDLDSS
-242 PDLDGDGRPEIDY
+242 PLDLDGDGECDIDF
-255 SATKDALAMVVSEFK
+255 SASKDTLAMVFDELK
-270 SKLTDED
+270 NKLTDND
-277 HLLVFVTDHGGK
+277 HLLVFVTDHGGYDEYNDK
-289 DDNNGKAY
+289 SY
-297 INMWKSQRVYS
+297 INLWNGERLYP
-308 DEFAGYFKDFNVGY
+308 DEFASYFNGFNAGYV
-322 ISFVL
+322 SFVL

-342 NHIIMTAC
+342 NHIVMTAC
-350 KENEKS
+350 AEKELS
-356 FCRKMPDC
+356 YRCRAFDLN
-364 DYDEFL
+364 YNEFL
-370 YNWTS
+370 YHWIS
-375 ALNRFDTYGN
+375 ALNR
-385 AIPEVTDTL
+385 TDTFGNTL
-394 PGRKLSPVT
+394 PVSQTLPNGKLAPVT
-403 FKRAFDYAVEKDA
+403 LKRAFDYAVEKDA
-416 YNKGQTI
+416 YNKGKTNR
-423 LSVENPQIS
+423 SVENPQIS
-432 ILGGSTAE
+432 ILKGSTAE

-457 DNTSVNE
+457 DNTSVKE
-464 TTSNAYGQLVES
+464 TTSDAHGQLVES
-476 MKNLIRYKFWTNRD
+476 MKNFIRYKFWTNND

-517 YVYTMIKNRGVK
+517 YVYTMVKNRGVK

-627 VPVWN
+627 VPVWD

-668 VHNDADPSACGEN
+668 VYNNADPSACEEN

-697 SMKGCTA
+697 TMKGCTA

-718 SAIQNFTLYPE
+718 SAIQNFTLYPD

-785 IDKILE
+785 IDKILVP
-791 SGGKVKLTAKNVSE
+791 GGKVKLTAKNVSE

-869 GKVKVNFNYPVP
+869 GKVKVDFNYPVP

>member
-1 MKNNIVRHALS
+1 MKNKIIRS
-12 LLLLVLCISSA
+12 LLLSLTLTFAFSSVF
-23 SAQGSADAY
+23 AQSGQPSHRESVFACAY
-32 RDSIFAKAL
+32 SQCDDSDQSID
-41 EKCPNPHLKR
+41 C
-51 RNVYDYYMSK
+51 YMTR
-61 QTVKNPIVNGL
+61 QTTSNPIVNGK
-72 IMRGEYWLVF
+72 IMKGEFWLVF
-82 VDQNPEANWEH
+82 ADLMPEANWEH
-93 ECKYI
+93 PCKYI
-98 YVSAE
+98 YVSDNKEDGEYTVAVVDSVRPPHSGDFE
-103 RKSGEYEA
+103 PMKLSQITRDRMELESSEKAKRAGAARMMKSGPLPI
-111 YSFDSKFPPKSVSL
+111 YSTPFSSK
-125 EARKLTPRTQ
+125 
-135 ERIKK
+135 
-140 MNGLIFLGGKES
+140 
-152 SNPTI
+152 
-157 QLKGKPQKVQT
+157 
-168 RFSPHT
+168 T
-174 YALILSGGS
+174 YAVILSGGLS
-183 APELNAK
+183 PADNAE
-190 RYWNDCSYV
+190 RYWNDCSYM
-199 YTTLTQTY
+199 YKTLTRNF
-207 GVPKQNIRVLM
+207 GLPKENVKVLM
-218 ADGRSPEKDM
+218 SDGKSP
-228 NVGLSTLP
+228 GLDR
-236 NLYNSS
+236 NLNISFSPDLDSS
-242 PDLDGDGRPEIDY
+242 PLDLDGDGECDIDF
-255 SATKDALAMVVSEFK
+255 SASKDTLAMVFDELK
-270 SKLTDED
+270 NKLTDND
-277 HLLVFVTDHGGK
+277 HLLVFVTDHGGYDEYNDK
-289 DDNNGKAY
+289 SY
-297 INMWKSQRVYS
+297 INLWNGERLYP
-308 DEFAGYFKDFNVGY
+308 DEFASYFNGFNAGYV
-322 ISFVL
+322 SFVL

-342 NHIIMTAC
+342 NHIVMTAC
-350 KENEKS
+350 AEKELS
-356 FCRKMPDC
+356 YRCRAFDLN
-364 DYDEFL
+364 YNEFL
-370 YNWTS
+370 YHWIS
-375 ALNRFDTYGN
+375 ALNR
-385 AIPEVTDTL
+385 TDTFGNTL
-394 PGRKLSPVT
+394 PVSQTLPNGKLAPVT
-403 FKRAFDYAVEKDA
+403 LKRAFDYAVEKDA
-416 YNKGQTI
+416 YNKGKTNR
-423 LSVENPQIS
+423 SVENPQIS

-476 MKNLIRYKFWTNRD
+476 MKNFIRYKFWTNRD

-627 VPVWN
+627 VPVWD

-656 PTAQKEMNLSLI
+656 PTAQKEMYLSLI
-668 VHNDADPSACGEN
+668 VHNDADPSVCGEN

-718 SAIQNFTLYPE
+718 SAIQNFTLYPD

-785 IDKILE
+785 IDKILVP
-791 SGGKVKLTAKNVSE
+791 GGKVKLTAKNVSE

-869 GKVKVNFNYPVP
+869 GKVKVDFNYPVP

>member
-1 MKNNIVRHALS
+1 MKNKIIRS
-12 LLLLVLCISSA
+12 LLLSLTLTFAFSSVF
-23 SAQGSADAY
+23 AQSGQPSHRESVFACAY
-32 RDSIFAKAL
+32 SQCDDSDQSID
-41 EKCPNPHLKR
+41 C
-51 RNVYDYYMSK
+51 YMTR
-61 QTVKNPIVNGL
+61 QTTSNPIVNGK
-72 IMRGEYWLVF
+72 IMKGEFWLVF
-82 VDQNPEANWEH
+82 ADLMPEANWEH
-93 ECKYI
+93 PCKYI
-98 YVSAE
+98 YVSDNKEDGEYTVAVVDSVRPPHSGDFE
-103 RKSGEYEA
+103 PMKLSQITRDRMELESSEKAKRAGAARMMKSGPLPI
-111 YSFDSKFPPKSVSL
+111 YSTPFSSK
-125 EARKLTPRTQ
+125 
-135 ERIKK
+135 
-140 MNGLIFLGGKES
+140 
-152 SNPTI
+152 
-157 QLKGKPQKVQT
+157 
-168 RFSPHT
+168 T
-174 YALILSGGS
+174 YAVILSGGLS
-183 APELNAK
+183 PADNAE
-190 RYWNDCSYV
+190 RYWNDCSYM
-199 YTTLTQTY
+199 YKTLTRNF
-207 GVPKQNIRVLM
+207 GLPKENVKVLM
-218 ADGRSPEKDM
+218 SDGKSP
-228 NVGLSTLP
+228 GLDR
-236 NLYNSS
+236 NLNISFSPDLDSS
-242 PDLDGDGRPEIDY
+242 PLDLDGDGECDIDF
-255 SATKDALAMVVSEFK
+255 SASKDTLAMVFDELK
-270 SKLTDED
+270 NKLTDND
-277 HLLVFVTDHGGK
+277 HLLVFVTDHGGYDEYNDK
-289 DDNNGKAY
+289 SY
-297 INMWKSQRVYS
+297 INLWNGERLYP
-308 DEFAGYFKDFNVGY
+308 DEFASYFNGFNAGYV
-322 ISFVL
+322 SFVL

-342 NHIIMTAC
+342 NHIVMTAC
-350 KENEKS
+350 AEKELS
-356 FCRKMPDC
+356 YRCRAFDLN
-364 DYDEFL
+364 YNEFL
-370 YNWTS
+370 YHWIS
-375 ALNRFDTYGN
+375 ALNR
-385 AIPEVTDTL
+385 TDTFGNTL
-394 PGRKLSPVT
+394 PVSQTLPNGELAPVT
-403 FKRAFDYAVEKDA
+403 LKRAFDYAVEKDA
-416 YNKGQTI
+416 YNKGKTNR
-423 LSVENPQIS
+423 SVENPQIS

-457 DNTSVNE
+457 DNTSVKE
-464 TTSNAYGQLVES
+464 TTSNAHGQLVES
-476 MKNLIRYKFWTNRD
+476 MKNFIRFKFWTNRD

-509 VTEDDPTV
+509 VTEDDATV

-627 VPVWN
+627 VPVWD

-644 LTKLQMEFIRTF
+644 LTKMQMEFIRTF

-668 VHNDADPSACGEN
+668 VYNDADPSACEEN

-738 TVRGDCDIT
+738 TVRGDCDII

-869 GKVKVNFNYPVP
+869 GKVRVDFNYPVP

-902 DSGATQATF
+902 DSGATQVTF

>member
-1 MKNNIVRHALS
+1 MKNKIIRCLLLS
-12 LLLLVLCISSA
+12 LTLTFAFSSVFAQSGQPSHRESVFACAYSLC
-23 SAQGSADAY
+23 D
-32 RDSIFAKAL
+32 DSDQSID
-41 EKCPNPHLKR
+41 C
-51 RNVYDYYMSK
+51 YMTR
-61 QTVKNPIVNGL
+61 QTTSNPIVNGK
-72 IMRGEYWLVF
+72 IMKGEFWLVF
-82 VDQNPEANWEH
+82 ADLMPEANWEH
-93 ECKYI
+93 PCKYI
-98 YVSAE
+98 YVSDNMEGGEYIVAVVDSVRPPHSGDFE
-103 RKSGEYEA
+103 PMKLSQITRDRMELESSEKAKRAGAARMMKSGSLPI
-111 YSFDSKFPPKSVSL
+111 YSTPFSSK
-125 EARKLTPRTQ
+125 
-135 ERIKK
+135 
-140 MNGLIFLGGKES
+140 
-152 SNPTI
+152 
-157 QLKGKPQKVQT
+157 
-168 RFSPHT
+168 T
-174 YALILSGGS
+174 YAVILSGGLS
-183 APELNAK
+183 PADNAD
-190 RYWNDCSYV
+190 RYWNDCSYM
-199 YTTLTQTY
+199 YKTLTRNF
-207 GVPKQNIRVLM
+207 GLPKENVKVLM
-218 ADGRSPEKDM
+218 SDGKSP
-228 NVGLSTLP
+228 GLDR
-236 NLYNSS
+236 NLNISFSPDLDSS
-242 PDLDGDGRPEIDY
+242 PLDLDGDGECDIDF
-255 SATKDALAMVVSEFK
+255 SASKDTLAMVFDELK
-270 SKLTDED
+270 NKLTDND
-277 HLLVFVTDHGGK
+277 HLLVFVTDHGGYDEYNDK
-289 DDNNGKAY
+289 SY
-297 INMWKSQRVYS
+297 INLWNGERLYP
-308 DEFAGYFKDFNVGY
+308 DEFASYFNGFNAGYV
-322 ISFVL
+322 SFVL

-342 NHIIMTAC
+342 NHIVMTAC
-350 KENEKS
+350 AEKELS
-356 FCRKMPDC
+356 YRCRAFDLN
-364 DYDEFL
+364 YNEFL
-370 YNWTS
+370 YHWIS
-375 ALNRFDTYGN
+375 ALNR
-385 AIPEVTDTL
+385 TDTFGNTL
-394 PGRKLSPVT
+394 PVSQTLPNGKLAPVT
-403 FKRAFDYAVEKDA
+403 LKRAFDYAVEKDA
-416 YNKGQTI
+416 YNKGKTNR
-423 LSVENPQIS
+423 SVENPQIS
-432 ILGGSTAE
+432 ILKGSTAE

-457 DNTSVNE
+457 DNTSVKE
-464 TTSNAYGQLVES
+464 TTSDAHGQLVES
-476 MKNLIRYKFWTNRD
+476 MKNFIRYKFWTNND

-517 YVYTMIKNRGVK
+517 YVYTMVKNRGVK

-600 DGFKICLL
+600 DGFKMCLL
-608 SALTDRK
+608 SALTDRN

-644 LTKLQMEFIRTF
+644 LTKMQMEFIRTF
-656 PTAQKEMNLSLI
+656 PTAQKEMYLSLI
-668 VHNDADPSACGEN
+668 VHNDADPSVCGEN

-718 SAIQNFTLYPE
+718 SAIQNFTLYPD

-785 IDKILE
+785 IDKILVP
-791 SGGKVKLTAKNVSE
+791 GGKVKLTAKNVSE

-869 GKVKVNFNYPVP
+869 GKVKVDFNYPVP

>member
-1 MKNNIVRHALS
+1 MKNKIIRS
-12 LLLLVLCISSA
+12 LLLSLTLTFAFSSVF
-23 SAQGSADAY
+23 AQSGQPSHRESVFACAY
-32 RDSIFAKAL
+32 SQCDDSDQSID
-41 EKCPNPHLKR
+41 C
-51 RNVYDYYMSK
+51 YMTR
-61 QTVKNPIVNGL
+61 QTTSNPIVNGK
-72 IMRGEYWLVF
+72 IMKGEFWLVF
-82 VDQNPEANWEH
+82 ADLMPEANWEH
-93 ECKYI
+93 PCKYI
-98 YVSAE
+98 YVSDNMEGGEYTVAVVDSVRPPHSGDFE
-103 RKSGEYEA
+103 PMKLSQITRDRMELESSEKAKRAGAARMMKSGPLPI
-111 YSFDSKFPPKSVSL
+111 YSTPFSSK
-125 EARKLTPRTQ
+125 
-135 ERIKK
+135 
-140 MNGLIFLGGKES
+140 
-152 SNPTI
+152 
-157 QLKGKPQKVQT
+157 
-168 RFSPHT
+168 T
-174 YALILSGGS
+174 YAVILSGGLS
-183 APELNAK
+183 PADNAE
-190 RYWNDCSYV
+190 RYWNDCSYM
-199 YTTLTQTY
+199 YKTLTRNF
-207 GVPKQNIRVLM
+207 GLPKENVKVLM
-218 ADGRSPEKDM
+218 SDGKSP
-228 NVGLSTLP
+228 GLDR
-236 NLYNSS
+236 NLNISFSPDLDSS
-242 PDLDGDGRPEIDY
+242 PLDLDGDGECDIDF
-255 SATKDALAMVVSEFK
+255 SASKDTLAMVFDELK
-270 SKLTDED
+270 NKLTDND
-277 HLLVFVTDHGGK
+277 HLLVFVTDHGGYDEYNDK
-289 DDNNGKAY
+289 SY
-297 INMWKSQRVYS
+297 INLWNGERLYP
-308 DEFAGYFKDFNVGY
+308 DEFASYFNGFNAGYV
-322 ISFVL
+322 SFVL

-342 NHIIMTAC
+342 NHIVMTAC
-350 KENEKS
+350 AEKELS
-356 FCRKMPDC
+356 YRCRAFDLN
-364 DYDEFL
+364 YNEFL
-370 YNWTS
+370 YHWIS
-375 ALNRFDTYGN
+375 ALNR
-385 AIPEVTDTL
+385 TDTFGNTL
-394 PGRKLSPVT
+394 PVSQTLPNGKLAPVT
-403 FKRAFDYAVEKDA
+403 LKRAFDYAVEKDA
-416 YNKGQTI
+416 YNKGKTNR
-423 LSVENPQIS
+423 SVENPQIS

-476 MKNLIRYKFWTNRD
+476 MKNFIRYKFWTNRD

-600 DGFKICLL
+600 DGFKMCLL
-608 SALTDRK
+608 SALTDRN

-668 VHNDADPSACGEN
+668 VYNNADPSACGEN

-718 SAIQNFTLYPE
+718 SAIQNFTLYPD

-785 IDKILE
+785 IDKILVP
-791 SGGKVKLTAKNVSE
+791 GGKVKLTAKNVSE

-869 GKVKVNFNYPVP
+869 GKVKVDFNYPVP

-896 VEEYMI
+896 VEEYKI

>member
-1 MKNNIVRHALS
+1 MKNKIIRS
-12 LLLLVLCISSA
+12 LLLSLTLTFAFSSVF
-23 SAQGSADAY
+23 AQSGQPSHRESVFVCAY
-32 RDSIFAKAL
+32 SQCDDSDQSID
-41 EKCPNPHLKR
+41 C
-51 RNVYDYYMSK
+51 YMTR
-61 QTVKNPIVNGL
+61 QTTSNPIVNGK
-72 IMRGEYWLVF
+72 IMKGEFWLVF
-82 VDQNPEANWEH
+82 ADLMPEANWEH
-93 ECKYI
+93 PCKYI
-98 YVSAE
+98 YVSDNMEGGEYTVAVVDSVRPPHSGDFE
-103 RKSGEYEA
+103 PMKLSQITRDRMELESSEKAKRAGAARMMKSGPLPI
-111 YSFDSKFPPKSVSL
+111 YSTPFSSK
-125 EARKLTPRTQ
+125 
-135 ERIKK
+135 
-140 MNGLIFLGGKES
+140 
-152 SNPTI
+152 
-157 QLKGKPQKVQT
+157 
-168 RFSPHT
+168 T
-174 YALILSGGS
+174 YAVILSGGLS
-183 APELNAK
+183 PADNAE
-190 RYWNDCSYV
+190 RYWNDCSYM
-199 YTTLTQTY
+199 YKTLTRNF
-207 GVPKQNIRVLM
+207 GLPKENVKVLM
-218 ADGRSPEKDM
+218 SDGKSP
-228 NVGLSTLP
+228 GLDR
-236 NLYNSS
+236 NLNISFSPDLDSS
-242 PDLDGDGRPEIDY
+242 PLDLDGDGECDIDF
-255 SATKDALAMVVSEFK
+255 SASKDTLAMVFDELK
-270 SKLTDED
+270 NKLTDND
-277 HLLVFVTDHGGK
+277 HLLVFVTDHGGYDEYNDK
-289 DDNNGKAY
+289 SY
-297 INMWKSQRVYS
+297 INLWNGERLYP
-308 DEFAGYFKDFNVGY
+308 DEFASYFNGFNAGYV
-322 ISFVL
+322 SFVL

-342 NHIIMTAC
+342 NHIVMTAC
-350 KENEKS
+350 AEKELS
-356 FCRKMPDC
+356 YRCRAFDLN
-364 DYDEFL
+364 YNEFL
-370 YNWTS
+370 YHWIS
-375 ALNRFDTYGN
+375 ALNR
-385 AIPEVTDTL
+385 TDTFGNTL
-394 PGRKLSPVT
+394 PVSQTLPNGKLAPVT
-403 FKRAFDYAVEKDA
+403 LKRAFDYAVEKDA
-416 YNKGQTI
+416 YNKGKTNR
-423 LSVENPQIS
+423 SVENPQIS
-432 ILGGSTAE
+432 ILKGSTAE

-457 DNTSVNE
+457 DNTSVKE
-464 TTSNAYGQLVES
+464 TTSDAHGQLVES
-476 MKNLIRYKFWTNRD
+476 MKNFIRYKFWTNND

-517 YVYTMIKNRGVK
+517 YVYTMVKNRGVK

-627 VPVWN
+627 VPVWD

-668 VHNDADPSACGEN
+668 VYNNADPSACEEN

-697 SMKGCTA
+697 TMKGCTA

-718 SAIQNFTLYPE
+718 SAIQNFTLYPD

-785 IDKILE
+785 IDKILVP
-791 SGGKVKLTAKNVSE
+791 GGKVKLTAKNVSE

-835 YTLRVVAVKDNVANS
+835 YTLHVVAVKDNVANS

-869 GKVKVNFNYPVP
+869 GKVKVDFNYPVP

>member
-1 MKNNIVRHALS
+1 MKNKIIRNLLLS
-12 LLLLVLCISSA
+12 LTLTFAFSSVF
-23 SAQGSADAY
+23 AQSGQPSHRESVFACAY
-32 RDSIFAKAL
+32 SQCDDSDQSID
-41 EKCPNPHLKR
+41 C
-51 RNVYDYYMSK
+51 YMTR
-61 QTVKNPIVNGL
+61 QTTSNPIVNGK
-72 IMRGEYWLVF
+72 IMKGEFWLVF
-82 VDQNPEANWEH
+82 ADLMPEANWEH
-93 ECKYI
+93 PCKYI
-98 YVSAE
+98 YVSDNMEGGEYTVAVVDSVRPPHSGDFE
-103 RKSGEYEA
+103 PMKLSQITRDRMELESSEKAKRAGAARMMKSGPLPI
-111 YSFDSKFPPKSVSL
+111 YSTPFSSK
-125 EARKLTPRTQ
+125 
-135 ERIKK
+135 
-140 MNGLIFLGGKES
+140 
-152 SNPTI
+152 
-157 QLKGKPQKVQT
+157 
-168 RFSPHT
+168 T
-174 YALILSGGS
+174 YAVILSGGLS
-183 APELNAK
+183 PADNAE
-190 RYWNDCSYV
+190 RYWNDCSYM
-199 YTTLTQTY
+199 YKTLTRNF
-207 GVPKQNIRVLM
+207 GLPKENVKVLM
-218 ADGRSPEKDM
+218 SDGKSP
-228 NVGLSTLP
+228 GLDR
-236 NLYNSS
+236 NLNISFSPDLDSS
-242 PDLDGDGRPEIDY
+242 PLDLDGDGECDIDF
-255 SATKDALAMVVSEFK
+255 SASKDTLAMVFDELK
-270 SKLTDED
+270 NKLTDND
-277 HLLVFVTDHGGK
+277 HLLVFVTDHGGYDEYNDK
-289 DDNNGKAY
+289 SY
-297 INMWKSQRVYS
+297 INLWNGERLYP
-308 DEFAGYFKDFNVGY
+308 DEFASYFNGFNAGYV
-322 ISFVL
+322 SFVL

-342 NHIIMTAC
+342 NHIVMTAC
-350 KENEKS
+350 AEKELS
-356 FCRKMPDC
+356 YRCRAFDLN
-364 DYDEFL
+364 YNEFL
-370 YNWTS
+370 YHWIS
-375 ALNRFDTYGN
+375 ALNR
-385 AIPEVTDTL
+385 TDTFGNTL
-394 PGRKLSPVT
+394 PVSQTLPNGKLAPVT
-403 FKRAFDYAVEKDA
+403 LKRAFDYAVEKDA
-416 YNKGQTI
+416 YNKGKTNR
-423 LSVENPQIS
+423 SVENPQIS
-432 ILGGSTAE
+432 ILKGSTAE

-457 DNTSVNE
+457 DNTSVKE
-464 TTSNAYGQLVES
+464 TTSDAHGQLVES
-476 MKNLIRYKFWTNRD
+476 MKNFIRFKFWTNRD

-509 VTEDDPTV
+509 ITEDDATV

-608 SALTDRK
+608 SVLTDRK

-627 VPVWN
+627 VPVWD

-644 LTKLQMEFIRTF
+644 LTKMQMEFIRTF

-668 VHNDADPSACGEN
+668 VYNDADPSACGEN

-850 ATVNVEQRPLIKDI
+850 ATVNVEQRPLIIKDI

-869 GKVKVNFNYPVP
+869 GKVKVDFNYPVP

-896 VEEYMI
+896 VEEYKI

>member
-1 MKNNIVRHALS
+1 MKNKIIRS
-12 LLLLVLCISSA
+12 LLLSLTLTFAFSSVF
-23 SAQGSADAY
+23 AQSGQPSHRESVFACAY
-32 RDSIFAKAL
+32 SQCDDSDQSID
-41 EKCPNPHLKR
+41 C
-51 RNVYDYYMSK
+51 YMTR
-61 QTVKNPIVNGL
+61 QTTSNPIVNGK
-72 IMRGEYWLVF
+72 IMKGEFWLVF
-82 VDQNPEANWEH
+82 ADLMPEANWEH
-93 ECKYI
+93 PCKYI
-98 YVSAE
+98 YVSDNKEDGEYTVAVVDSVRPPHSGDFE
-103 RKSGEYEA
+103 PMKLSQITRDRMELESSEKAKRAGAARMMKSGSLPI
-111 YSFDSKFPPKSVSL
+111 YSTPFSSK
-125 EARKLTPRTQ
+125 
-135 ERIKK
+135 
-140 MNGLIFLGGKES
+140 
-152 SNPTI
+152 
-157 QLKGKPQKVQT
+157 
-168 RFSPHT
+168 T
-174 YALILSGGS
+174 YAVILSGGLS
-183 APELNAK
+183 PADNAD
-190 RYWNDCSYV
+190 RYWNDCSYM
-199 YTTLTQTY
+199 YKTLTRNF
-207 GVPKQNIRVLM
+207 GLPKENVKVLM
-218 ADGRSPEKDM
+218 SDGKSP
-228 NVGLSTLP
+228 GLDR
-236 NLYNSS
+236 NLNISFSPDLDSS
-242 PDLDGDGRPEIDY
+242 PLDLDGDGECDIDF
-255 SATKDALAMVVSEFK
+255 SASKDTLAMVFDELK
-270 SKLTDED
+270 NKLTDND
-277 HLLVFVTDHGGK
+277 HLLVFVTDHGGYDEYNDK
-289 DDNNGKAY
+289 SY
-297 INMWKSQRVYS
+297 INLWNGERLYP
-308 DEFAGYFKDFNVGY
+308 DEFASYFNGFNAGYV
-322 ISFVL
+322 SFVL

-342 NHIIMTAC
+342 NHIVMTAC
-350 KENEKS
+350 AEKELS
-356 FCRKMPDC
+356 YRCRAFDLN
-364 DYDEFL
+364 YNEFL
-370 YNWTS
+370 YHWIS
-375 ALNRFDTYGN
+375 ALNR
-385 AIPEVTDTL
+385 TDTFGNTL
-394 PGRKLSPVT
+394 PVSQTLPNGKLAPVT
-403 FKRAFDYAVEKDA
+403 LKRAFDYAVEKDA
-416 YNKGQTI
+416 YNKGKTNR
-423 LSVENPQIS
+423 SVENPQIS
-432 ILGGSTAE
+432 ILKGSTAE

-457 DNTSVNE
+457 DNTSVKE
-464 TTSNAYGQLVES
+464 TTSDAHGQLVES
-476 MKNLIRYKFWTNRD
+476 MKNFIRYKFWTNND

-517 YVYTMIKNRGVK
+517 YVYTMVKNRGVK

-600 DGFKICLL
+600 DGFKMCLL
-608 SALTDRK
+608 SALTDRN

-644 LTKLQMEFIRTF
+644 LTKMQMEFIRTF

-668 VHNDADPSACGEN
+668 VYNNADPSACEEN

-697 SMKGCTA
+697 TMKGCTA

-869 GKVKVNFNYPVP
+869 GKVKVDFNYPVP

-896 VEEYMI
+896 VEEYKI

>member
-1 MKNNIVRHALS
+1 MKNKIIRCLLLS
-12 LLLLVLCISSA
+12 LTLTFAFSSVFAQSGQPSHRESVFACAYSLC
-23 SAQGSADAY
+23 D
-32 RDSIFAKAL
+32 DSDQSID
-41 EKCPNPHLKR
+41 C
-51 RNVYDYYMSK
+51 YMTR
-61 QTVKNPIVNGL
+61 QTTSNPIVNGK
-72 IMRGEYWLVF
+72 IMKGEFWLVF
-82 VDQNPEANWEH
+82 ADLMPEANWEH
-93 ECKYI
+93 PCKYI
-98 YVSAE
+98 YVSDNMEGGEYTVAVVDSVRPPHSGDFE
-103 RKSGEYEA
+103 PMKLSQITRDRMELESSEKAKRAGAARMMKSGPLPI
-111 YSFDSKFPPKSVSL
+111 YSTPFSSK
-125 EARKLTPRTQ
+125 
-135 ERIKK
+135 
-140 MNGLIFLGGKES
+140 
-152 SNPTI
+152 
-157 QLKGKPQKVQT
+157 
-168 RFSPHT
+168 T
-174 YALILSGGS
+174 YAVILSGGLS
-183 APELNAK
+183 PADNAE
-190 RYWNDCSYV
+190 RYWNDCSYM
-199 YTTLTQTY
+199 YKTLTRNF
-207 GVPKQNIRVLM
+207 GLPKENVKVLM
-218 ADGRSPEKDM
+218 SDGKSP
-228 NVGLSTLP
+228 GLDR
-236 NLYNSS
+236 NLNISFSPDLDSS
-242 PDLDGDGRPEIDY
+242 PLDLDGDGECDIDF
-255 SATKDALAMVVSEFK
+255 SASKDTLAMVFDELK
-270 SKLTDED
+270 NKLTDND
-277 HLLVFVTDHGGK
+277 HLLVFVTDHGGYDEYNDK
-289 DDNNGKAY
+289 SY
-297 INMWKSQRVYS
+297 INLWNGERLYP
-308 DEFAGYFKDFNVGY
+308 DEFASYFNGFNAGYV
-322 ISFVL
+322 SFVL

-342 NHIIMTAC
+342 NHIVMTAC
-350 KENEKS
+350 AEKELS
-356 FCRKMPDC
+356 YRCRAFDLN
-364 DYDEFL
+364 YNEFL
-370 YNWTS
+370 YHWIS
-375 ALNRFDTYGN
+375 ALNR
-385 AIPEVTDTL
+385 TDTFGNTL
-394 PGRKLSPVT
+394 PVSQTLPNGKLAPVT
-403 FKRAFDYAVEKDA
+403 LKRAFDYAVEKDA
-416 YNKGQTI
+416 YNKGKTNR
-423 LSVENPQIS
+423 SVENPQIS
-432 ILGGSTAE
+432 ILKGSTAE

-457 DNTSVNE
+457 DNTSVKE
-464 TTSNAYGQLVES
+464 TTSDAHGQLVES
-476 MKNLIRYKFWTNRD
+476 MKNFIRYKFWTNND

-517 YVYTMIKNRGVK
+517 YVYTMVKNRGVK

-600 DGFKICLL
+600 DGFKMCLL
-608 SALTDRK
+608 SALTDRN

-644 LTKLQMEFIRTF
+644 LTKMQMEFIRTF
-656 PTAQKEMNLSLI
+656 PTAQKEMYLSLI
-668 VHNDADPSACGEN
+668 VHNDADPSVCGEN

-718 SAIQNFTLYPE
+718 SAIQNFTLYPD

-869 GKVKVNFNYPVP
+869 GKVKVDFNYPVP

-896 VEEYMI
+896 VEEYKI

>member
-1 MKNNIVRHALS
+1 MKNKIIRCLLLS
-12 LLLLVLCISSA
+12 LTLTFAFSSVFAQSGQPSHRESVFACAYSLC
-23 SAQGSADAY
+23 D
-32 RDSIFAKAL
+32 DSDQSID
-41 EKCPNPHLKR
+41 C
-51 RNVYDYYMSK
+51 YMTR
-61 QTVKNPIVNGL
+61 QTTSNPIVNGK
-72 IMRGEYWLVF
+72 IMKGEFWLVF
-82 VDQNPEANWEH
+82 ADLMPEANWEH
-93 ECKYI
+93 PCKYI
-98 YVSAE
+98 YVSDNMEGGEYTVAVVDSVRPPHSGDFE
-103 RKSGEYEA
+103 PMKLSQITRDRMELESSEKAKRAGAARMMKSGSLPI
-111 YSFDSKFPPKSVSL
+111 YSTPFSSK
-125 EARKLTPRTQ
+125 
-135 ERIKK
+135 
-140 MNGLIFLGGKES
+140 
-152 SNPTI
+152 
-157 QLKGKPQKVQT
+157 
-168 RFSPHT
+168 T
-174 YALILSGGS
+174 YAVILSGGLS
-183 APELNAK
+183 PADNAD
-190 RYWNDCSYV
+190 RYWNDCSYM
-199 YTTLTQTY
+199 YKTLTRNF
-207 GVPKQNIRVLM
+207 GLPKENVKVLM
-218 ADGRSPEKDM
+218 SDGKSP
-228 NVGLSTLP
+228 GLDR
-236 NLYNSS
+236 NLNISFSPDLDSS
-242 PDLDGDGRPEIDY
+242 PLDLDGDGECDIDF
-255 SATKDALAMVVSEFK
+255 SASKDTLAMVFDELK
-270 SKLTDED
+270 NKLTDND
-277 HLLVFVTDHGGK
+277 HLLVFVTDHGGYDEYNDK
-289 DDNNGKAY
+289 SY
-297 INMWKSQRVYS
+297 INLWNGERLYP
-308 DEFAGYFKDFNVGY
+308 DEFASYFNGFNAGYV
-322 ISFVL
+322 SFVL

-342 NHIIMTAC
+342 NHIVMTAC
-350 KENEKS
+350 AEKELS
-356 FCRKMPDC
+356 YRCRAFDLN
-364 DYDEFL
+364 YNEFL
-370 YNWTS
+370 YHWIS
-375 ALNRFDTYGN
+375 ALNR
-385 AIPEVTDTL
+385 TDTFGNTL
-394 PGRKLSPVT
+394 PVSQTLPNGKLAPVT
-403 FKRAFDYAVEKDA
+403 LKRAFDYAVEKDA
-416 YNKGQTI
+416 YNKGKTNR
-423 LSVENPQIS
+423 SVENPQIS
-432 ILGGSTAE
+432 ILKGSTAE

-457 DNTSVNE
+457 DNTSVKE
-464 TTSNAYGQLVES
+464 TTSDAHGQLVES
-476 MKNLIRYKFWTNRD
+476 MKNFIRYKFWTNND

-517 YVYTMIKNRGVK
+517 YVYTMVKNRGVK

-600 DGFKICLL
+600 DGFKMCLL
-608 SALTDRK
+608 SALTDRN

-644 LTKLQMEFIRTF
+644 LTKMQMEFIRTF
-656 PTAQKEMNLSLI
+656 PTAQKEMYLSLI
-668 VHNDADPSACGEN
+668 VHNDADPSVCGEN

-718 SAIQNFTLYPE
+718 SAIQNFTLYPD

-785 IDKILE
+785 IDKILVP
-791 SGGKVKLTAKNVSE
+791 GGKVKLTAKNVSE

-869 GKVKVNFNYPVP
+869 GKVKVDFNYPVP

>member
-1 MKNNIVRHALS
+1 MKNKIIRCLLLS
-12 LLLLVLCISSA
+12 LTLTFAFSSVFAQSGQPSHRESVFACAYSLC
-23 SAQGSADAY
+23 D
-32 RDSIFAKAL
+32 DSDQSID
-41 EKCPNPHLKR
+41 C
-51 RNVYDYYMSK
+51 YMTR
-61 QTVKNPIVNGL
+61 QTTSNPIVNGK
-72 IMRGEYWLVF
+72 IMKGEFWLVF
-82 VDQNPEANWEH
+82 ADLMPEANWEH
-93 ECKYI
+93 PCKYI
-98 YVSAE
+98 YVSDNMEGGEYTVAVVDSVRPPHSGDFE
-103 RKSGEYEA
+103 PMKLSQITRDRMELESSEKAKRAGAARMMKSGSLPI
-111 YSFDSKFPPKSVSL
+111 YSTPFSSK
-125 EARKLTPRTQ
+125 
-135 ERIKK
+135 
-140 MNGLIFLGGKES
+140 
-152 SNPTI
+152 
-157 QLKGKPQKVQT
+157 
-168 RFSPHT
+168 T
-174 YALILSGGS
+174 YAVILSGGLS
-183 APELNAK
+183 PADNAD
-190 RYWNDCSYV
+190 RYWNDCSYM
-199 YTTLTQTY
+199 YKTLTRNF
-207 GVPKQNIRVLM
+207 GLPKENVKVLM
-218 ADGRSPEKDM
+218 SDGKSP
-228 NVGLSTLP
+228 GLDR
-236 NLYNSS
+236 NLNISFSPDLDSS
-242 PDLDGDGRPEIDY
+242 PLDLDGDGECDIDF
-255 SATKDALAMVVSEFK
+255 SASKDTLAMVFDELK
-270 SKLTDED
+270 NKLTDND
-277 HLLVFVTDHGGK
+277 HLLVFVTDHGGYDEYNDK
-289 DDNNGKAY
+289 SY
-297 INMWKSQRVYS
+297 INLWNGERLYP
-308 DEFAGYFKDFNVGY
+308 DEFASYFNGFNAGYV
-322 ISFVL
+322 SFVL

-342 NHIIMTAC
+342 NHIVMTAC
-350 KENEKS
+350 AEKELS
-356 FCRKMPDC
+356 YRCRAFDLN
-364 DYDEFL
+364 YNEFL
-370 YNWTS
+370 YHWIS
-375 ALNRFDTYGN
+375 ALNR
-385 AIPEVTDTL
+385 TDTFGNTL
-394 PGRKLSPVT
+394 PVSQTLPNGKLAPVT
-403 FKRAFDYAVEKDA
+403 LKRAFDYAVEKDA
-416 YNKGQTI
+416 YNKGKTNR
-423 LSVENPQIS
+423 SVENPQIS
-432 ILGGSTAE
+432 ILKGSTAE

-457 DNTSVNE
+457 DNTSVKE
-464 TTSNAYGQLVES
+464 TTSDAHCQLVES
-476 MKNLIRYKFWTNRD
+476 MKNFIRYKFWTNND

-517 YVYTMIKNRGVK
+517 YVYTMVKNRGVK

-600 DGFKICLL
+600 DGFKMCLL
-608 SALTDRK
+608 SALTDRN

-644 LTKLQMEFIRTF
+644 LTKMQMEFIRTF
-656 PTAQKEMNLSLI
+656 PTAQKEMYLSLI
-668 VHNDADPSACGEN
+668 VHNDADPSVCGEN

-718 SAIQNFTLYPE
+718 SAIQNFTLYPD

-785 IDKILE
+785 IDKILVP
-791 SGGKVKLTAKNVSE
+791 GGKVKLTAKNVSE

-869 GKVKVNFNYPVP
+869 GKVKVDFNYPVP

>member
-1 MKNNIVRHALS
+1 MKNKIIRS
-12 LLLLVLCISSA
+12 LLLSLTLTFAFSSVF
-23 SAQGSADAY
+23 AQSGQPSHRESVFACAY
-32 RDSIFAKAL
+32 SQCDDSDQSID
-41 EKCPNPHLKR
+41 C
-51 RNVYDYYMSK
+51 YMTR
-61 QTVKNPIVNGL
+61 QTTSNPIVNGK
-72 IMRGEYWLVF
+72 IMKGEFWLVF
-82 VDQNPEANWEH
+82 ADLMPEANWEH
-93 ECKYI
+93 PCKYI
-98 YVSAE
+98 YVSDNMEGGEYTVAVVDSVRPPHSGDFE
-103 RKSGEYEA
+103 PMKLSQITRDRMELESSEKAKRAGAARMMKSGSLPI
-111 YSFDSKFPPKSVSL
+111 YSTPFSSK
-125 EARKLTPRTQ
+125 
-135 ERIKK
+135 
-140 MNGLIFLGGKES
+140 
-152 SNPTI
+152 
-157 QLKGKPQKVQT
+157 
-168 RFSPHT
+168 T
-174 YALILSGGS
+174 YAVILSGGLS
-183 APELNAK
+183 PADNAD
-190 RYWNDCSYV
+190 RYWNDCSYM
-199 YTTLTQTY
+199 YKTLTRNF
-207 GVPKQNIRVLM
+207 GLPKENVKVLM
-218 ADGRSPEKDM
+218 SDGKSP
-228 NVGLSTLP
+228 GLDR
-236 NLYNSS
+236 NLNISFSPDLDSS
-242 PDLDGDGRPEIDY
+242 PLDLDGDGECDIDF
-255 SATKDALAMVVSEFK
+255 SASKDTLAMVFDELK
-270 SKLTDED
+270 NKLTDND
-277 HLLVFVTDHGGK
+277 HLLVFVTDHGGYDEYNDK
-289 DDNNGKAY
+289 SY
-297 INMWKSQRVYS
+297 INLWNGERLYP
-308 DEFAGYFKDFNVGY
+308 DEFASYFNGFNAGYV
-322 ISFVL
+322 SFVL

-342 NHIIMTAC
+342 NHIVMTAC
-350 KENEKS
+350 AEKELS
-356 FCRKMPDC
+356 YRCRAFDLN
-364 DYDEFL
+364 YNEFL
-370 YNWTS
+370 YHWIS
-375 ALNRFDTYGN
+375 ALNR
-385 AIPEVTDTL
+385 TDTFGNTL
-394 PGRKLSPVT
+394 PVSQTLPNGKLAPVT
-403 FKRAFDYAVEKDA
+403 LKRAFDYAVEKDA
-416 YNKGQTI
+416 YNKGKTNR
-423 LSVENPQIS
+423 SVENPQIS
-432 ILGGSTAE
+432 ILKGSTAE

-457 DNTSVNE
+457 DNTSVKE
-464 TTSNAYGQLVES
+464 TTSDAHGQLVES
-476 MKNLIRYKFWTNRD
+476 MKNFIRYKFWTNND

-517 YVYTMIKNRGVK
+517 YVYTMVKNRGVK

-600 DGFKICLL
+600 DGFKMCLL
-608 SALTDRK
+608 SALTDRN

-644 LTKLQMEFIRTF
+644 LTKMQMEFIRTF
-656 PTAQKEMNLSLI
+656 PTAQKEMYLSLI
-668 VHNDADPSACGEN
+668 VHNDADPSVCGEN

-718 SAIQNFTLYPE
+718 SAIQNFTLYPD

-785 IDKILE
+785 IDKILVP
-791 SGGKVKLTAKNVSE
+791 GGKVKLTAKNVSE

-869 GKVKVNFNYPVP
+869 GKVKVDFNYPVP

>member
-1 MKNNIVRHALS
+1 MKNKIIRS
-12 LLLLVLCISSA
+12 LLLSLTLTFAFSSVF
-23 SAQGSADAY
+23 AQSGQPSHRESVFACAY
-32 RDSIFAKAL
+32 SQCDDSDQSID
-41 EKCPNPHLKR
+41 C
-51 RNVYDYYMSK
+51 YMTR
-61 QTVKNPIVNGL
+61 QTTSNPIVNGK
-72 IMRGEYWLVF
+72 IMKGEFWLVF
-82 VDQNPEANWEH
+82 ADLMPEANWEH
-93 ECKYI
+93 PCKYI
-98 YVSAE
+98 YVSDNMEGGEYTVAVVDSVRPPHSGDFE
-103 RKSGEYEA
+103 PMKLSQITRDRMELESSEKAKRAGAARMMKSGPLPI
-111 YSFDSKFPPKSVSL
+111 YSTPFSSK
-125 EARKLTPRTQ
+125 
-135 ERIKK
+135 
-140 MNGLIFLGGKES
+140 
-152 SNPTI
+152 
-157 QLKGKPQKVQT
+157 
-168 RFSPHT
+168 T
-174 YALILSGGS
+174 YAVILSGGLS
-183 APELNAK
+183 PADNAD
-190 RYWNDCSYV
+190 RYWNDCSYM
-199 YTTLTQTY
+199 YKTLTRNF
-207 GVPKQNIRVLM
+207 GLPKENVKVLM
-218 ADGRSPEKDM
+218 SDGKSP
-228 NVGLSTLP
+228 GLDR
-236 NLYNSS
+236 NLNISFSPDLDSS
-242 PDLDGDGRPEIDY
+242 PLDLDGDGECDIDF
-255 SATKDALAMVVSEFK
+255 SASKDTLAMVFDELK
-270 SKLTDED
+270 NKLTDND
-277 HLLVFVTDHGGK
+277 HLLVFVTDHGGYDEYNDK
-289 DDNNGKAY
+289 SY
-297 INMWKSQRVYS
+297 INLWNGERLYP
-308 DEFAGYFKDFNVGY
+308 DEFASYFNGFNAGYV
-322 ISFVL
+322 SFVL

-342 NHIIMTAC
+342 NHIVMTAC
-350 KENEKS
+350 AEKELS
-356 FCRKMPDC
+356 YRCRAFDLN
-364 DYDEFL
+364 YNEFL
-370 YNWTS
+370 YHWIS
-375 ALNRFDTYGN
+375 ALNR
-385 AIPEVTDTL
+385 TDTFGNTL
-394 PGRKLSPVT
+394 PVSQTLPNGKLAPVT
-403 FKRAFDYAVEKDA
+403 LKRAFDYAVEKDA
-416 YNKGQTI
+416 YNKGKTNR
-423 LSVENPQIS
+423 SVENPQIS

-476 MKNLIRYKFWTNRD
+476 MKNFIRYKFWTNRD

-627 VPVWN
+627 VPVWD

-668 VHNDADPSACGEN
+668 VYNNADPSACEEN

-697 SMKGCTA
+697 TMKGCTA

-869 GKVKVNFNYPVP
+869 GKVKVDFNYPVP

-902 DSGATQATF
+902 DSGATQVTF